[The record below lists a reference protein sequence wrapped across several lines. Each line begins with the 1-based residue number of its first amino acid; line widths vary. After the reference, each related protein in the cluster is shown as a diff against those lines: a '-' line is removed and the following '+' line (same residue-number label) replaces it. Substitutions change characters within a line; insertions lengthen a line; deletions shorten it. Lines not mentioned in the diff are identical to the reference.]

1 MAMSAYSDIR
11 DIRTFIADQ
20 LGIASELVTD
30 ELHFADDLE
39 CDWLD
44 RLELAIAIEERFGVE
59 LTQEEVDRIELVGDF
74 IRHVENDLKSRNQ
87 PVISPPKIAPRGH
100 QW

>member
-11 DIRTFIADQ
+11 NFIADQ

-39 CDWLD
+39 SDWLD
-44 RLELAIAIEERFGVE
+44 RLELAIAIEEKFGVE
-59 LTQEEVDRIELVGDF
+59 LTQEEVDRIEVVGDF
-74 IRHVENDLKSRNQ
+74 IRHVENHLKSRNQ